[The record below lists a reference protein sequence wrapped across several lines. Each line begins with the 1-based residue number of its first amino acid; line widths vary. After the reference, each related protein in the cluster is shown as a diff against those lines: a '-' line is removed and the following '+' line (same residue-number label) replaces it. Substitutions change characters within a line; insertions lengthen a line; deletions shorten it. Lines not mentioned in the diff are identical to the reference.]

1 MDTGH
6 SIPHAKKTNTLHRKI
21 TEAAIPLSHVH
32 VHTHAY
38 TQATTR
44 RFSCK
49 LTATL
54 HTTERNMPAPLSVII
69 NYISLLTWSPR
80 SAFLSSR
87 ILLRV
92 ISHAHAHPVELL
104 PADTWPIAITASSRQ
119 QDQHTLLDT
128 HTHTHTRGTE
138 KNTTVR
144 ALGSQET
151 RYIRDTRFSPER

>member
-128 HTHTHTRGTE
+128 HTHAARRKTP
-138 KNTTVR
+138 
-144 ALGSQET
+144 LS
-151 RYIRDTRFSPER
+151 ER